1 MSARVDDALA
11 PAGACEGAESFALRV
26 LGDSMAPE
34 FEHGDIVVIEPGGTI
49 GDGRFVLAWA
59 DEQWTLRQLRGE
71 PGAWRLEALDPRLPA
86 QPLAGLSQVRGVVIQ
101 RARPGRRR
109 ETRHYT

>member
-1 MSARVDDALA
+1 MSGTVNSPAS

-34 FEHGDIVVIEPGGTI
+34 FVHGDIVVIEPDGCLD
-49 GDGRFVLAWA
+49 DGRFVLAWA
-59 DEQWTLRQLRGE
+59 DDEWTLRQLRGG
-71 PGAWRLEALDPRLPA
+71 PGAWRLEALDARWPP
-86 QPLAGLSQVRGVVIQ
+86 QPLADLAQVRGVVIQ

>member
-1 MSARVDDALA
+1 MNPLPDAGA
-11 PAGACEGAESFALRV
+11 TPAGACDGAESFALRV

-34 FEHGDIVVIEPGGTI
+34 FVHGDIVIIEPGGRI
-49 GDGRFVLAWA
+49 ADGCFVLAWA
-59 DEQWTLRQLRGE
+59 DEQWTLRQLRGDTM
-71 PGAWRLEALDPRLPA
+71 AWRLEALDTRLPA
-86 QPLAGLSQVRGVVIQ
+86 QPLADLSQVRGVVIQ